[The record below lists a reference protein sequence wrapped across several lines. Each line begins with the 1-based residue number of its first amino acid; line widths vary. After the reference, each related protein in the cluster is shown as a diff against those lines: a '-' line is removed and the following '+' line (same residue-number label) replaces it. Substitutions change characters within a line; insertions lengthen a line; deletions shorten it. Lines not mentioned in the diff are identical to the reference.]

1 MKEKFIDFMNL
12 NYCKIGACCPVEK
25 WEIYMRNDLGMY
37 DCEEVERFKQSM
49 LDAEIIILVQKE
61 VGLCYEITKYGMQLL
76 CNGFEGFAV

>member
-37 DCEEVERFKQSM
+37 SKSEVARFKQKM
-49 LDAEIIILVQKE
+49 LDEQVIVLVE
-61 VGLCYEITKYGMQLL
+61 RDIGLCYEITEFGMQLL
-76 CNGFEGFAV
+76 RNNFEGFAV